1 MIHLNEDDISRFL
14 FIKKEIVRILE
25 IMAECM
31 AVTCQY
37 DLIDIETSV
46 DDFSY
51 TLNYMS
57 DGKECYYTHAMDAE
71 TILNYRQ
78 IMKQTKENYDFVQKT
93 DNST

>member
-31 AVTCQY
+31 AVTCEY
-37 DLIDIETSV
+37 DLIDIETSA

-51 TLNYMS
+51 TLNYMR
-57 DGKECYYTHAMDAE
+57 DGAKYSYKHTIDAE
-71 TILNYRQ
+71 SILNYRQ
-78 IMKQTKENYDFVQKT
+78 IMKQTKENYDFSQK
-93 DNST
+93 N

>member
-31 AVTCQY
+31 AVTCEY

-57 DGKECYYTHAMDAE
+57 EGTKYSYTHAMEAE
-71 TILNYRQ
+71 NIINYRQ
-78 IMKQTKENYDFVQKT
+78 IMKQIKENYDFVQKKQ
-93 DNST
+93 